1 MMRTL
6 FALYAARLKNLDPYY
21 KISARYV
28 RVVRG
33 EDNMNKSLS
42 KNKHLL
48 TFL

>member
-6 FALYAARLKNLDPYY
+6 FTLYATRLKNLDPYY
-21 KISARYV
+21 KILVRYV
-28 RVVRG
+28 RAVRG

-42 KNKHLL
+42 ENKHLL